1 MIEPGRLHAPAFLCA
16 AIVGQMGGEHSSP
29 SKSSEKTLTEIKLH

>member
-1 MIEPGRLHAPAFLCA
+1 MIEPGRLHAPAFLFA
-16 AIVGQMGGEHSSP
+16 AIVLQMSRGHFSP